1 MPEPN
6 KAPGRNG
13 WLAKIQT
20 RLARLQNHRR
30 VVTIARQIA
39 RQSGSS
45 NSQGIRNSKS
55 ESRIPESPVIFFNA
69 STRISGLSLNAAF
82 SLLTS
87 WGLRLAGVPVVH
99 FVCDQGMGHCVLGT
113 NRDHYTTPPP
123 CATCTAQSQR
133 LYTDARVHHFT
144 YTAGPG
150 LAGAIKDLGLDK
162 LSIFEYPSSLT
173 ASPMPLG
180 NLVLPSL
187 RWALR
192 RHDLPDDEPTRFLLR
207 EYILSAYRTAQAFS
221 ELIDQVQPAAV
232 VVFNG
237 IMFPEASVGWIARQ
251 RGLRVIT
258 HEVSFQKFSAFF
270 SDGQATAYPLHIP
283 PEFELTPAQNELLD
297 AYLEKRFQGK
307 FTMAGIQFWPEM
319 RGLDEAFLQKMQGFR
334 QIVPVFTNVVF
345 DTSQVHANTVFPHMF
360 AWLDLVLEIIRTHPE
375 TLFIIRAHPDEMR
388 PGSGKKSRQSV
399 QEWVRR
405 KQVDQLPN
413 VIFIAPEEY
422 ISSYELIQRAKF
434 VIVYNSS
441 IGLEATLMG
450 AAVLCGGKA
459 RFTQYPTVYF
469 PQTQQAYR
477 EQAEAFL
484 AVETIEVPVEFQRNA
499 RRFLYYQLFRASLPF
514 DDFLQ
519 IGTRPGFVHLKS
531 FDWQKLRPQ
540 NSATM
545 QVLLEG
551 ILDQTPPGKEP
562 FLLDDLSI
570 PLQEENG

>member
-1 MPEPN
+1 MPEAN
-6 KAPGRNG
+6 IISGRNG
-13 WLAKIQT
+13 WLAKIQA
-20 RLARLQNHRR
+20 RLARLQNRR
-30 VVTIARQIA
+30 RLAGMARQIA
-39 RQSGSS
+39 RQSGS
-45 NSQGIRNSKS
+45 NNFQGIHNSKS
-55 ESRIPESPVIFFNA
+55 ENRIPESPVIFFNA

-99 FVCDQGMGHCVLGT
+99 FVCERGMGHCVLGT
-113 NRDHYTTPPP
+113 NRDHYAAPPP
-123 CATCTAQSQR
+123 CATCIAQSQH
-133 LYTDARVHHFT
+133 LYSGAQVHHFA
-144 YTAGPG
+144 YTADPG
-150 LAGAIKDLGLDK
+150 LAEVIRDLILDE
-162 LSIFEYPSSLT
+162 LSVFEYPSSL
-173 ASPMPLG
+173 AGNPMPLG
-180 NLVLPSL
+180 SIALPSL

-221 ELIDQVQPAAV
+221 ELIDQVQPVAV

-237 IMFPEASVGWIARQ
+237 IMFPEASVRWIARQ

-283 PEFELTPAQNELLD
+283 PEFELTPTQNERLD

-319 RGLDEAFLQKMQGFR
+319 RGLDKAFLQKMQEFQ

-360 AWLDLVLEIIRTHPE
+360 AWLDLVLEIIHAHPG

-399 QEWVRR
+399 QDWVRR

-413 VIFIAPEEY
+413 VIFIASEEY
-422 ISSYELIQRAKF
+422 TSSYELIQRAKF

-441 IGLEATLMG
+441 IGLEATLLG

-459 RFTQYPTVYF
+459 RFTQYPTVFF
-469 PQTQQAYR
+469 PQTQQAYH

-484 AVETIEVPVEFQRNA
+484 AAESIEVPAEFQRNA

-514 DDFLQ
+514 DDFLET
-519 IGTRPGFVHLKS
+519 GTRPGFVHLKP
-531 FDWQKLRPQ
+531 FDWQKLQPQ

-545 QVLLEG
+545 QVLLDG
-551 ILDQTPPGKEP
+551 ILDQTPPDKEP
-562 FLLDDLSI
+562 FLIDDLSI
-570 PLQEENG
+570 PLQEKSR